1 MNRKHLYIGE
11 LAQLVGVSTKTVRH
25 YHKVGLLL
33 EPERTDSGYRLYT
46 HEYVQ
51 RLRLIRQ
58 MREIGL
64 SLPQIR
70 FALDKSDDETGLQET
85 LQDLLEG
92 IEEQIH
98 ELSERRN
105 RILQLLIQPAL
116 RHEDLNDAP
125 SLYLEEAYQKL
136 GHLLPHLDEGLFD
149 QEAQLEAVLGQYNWS
164 DDLPEFL
171 AGVIRYFEEHPQQYQ
186 QFVGDL
192 QAIWRQLQSAEAS
205 DETLRALAATFVERH
220 RAVLDQWLQM
230 AQDKHIPSS
239 FQNVLQEM
247 LGEVSGETQQRF
259 SSYLIDAYQATND
272 DRNAS

>member
-70 FALDKSDDETGLQET
+70 FALDKSDDETRLQET

-98 ELSERRN
+98 ELSERRD
-105 RILQLLIQPAL
+105 RILQLLIQPTL

-192 QAIWRQLQSAEAS
+192 QAIWRQLQSAEAN

-220 RAVLDQWLQM
+220 RAVFDQWLQM

-259 SSYLIDAYQATND
+259 GSYLIDAYQATND

>member
-70 FALDKSDDETGLQET
+70 FALDKSDDETRLQET

-98 ELSERRN
+98 ELSERRD
-105 RILQLLIQPAL
+105 RILQLLIQPTL
-116 RHEDLNDAP
+116 RHEDLSDAP

-192 QAIWRQLQSAEAS
+192 QAIWRQLQSAEAN

-220 RAVLDQWLQM
+220 RAVFDQWLQM

-259 SSYLIDAYQATND
+259 GSYLIDAYQATND

>member
-70 FALDKSDDETGLQET
+70 FALDKSDDETRLQET

-98 ELSERRN
+98 ELSERRD
-105 RILQLLIQPAL
+105 RILQLLIQPTL
-116 RHEDLNDAP
+116 RHEDLSDAP

-192 QAIWRQLQSAEAS
+192 QAIWRQLQSAEAN

-220 RAVLDQWLQM
+220 RAVFDQWLQM